1 MYQLNTPTLALLSSL
16 PLIKYPVRIVI
27 ATLPVLQPGGVG
39 ICKRLSWKFGSYSLL
54 VGSNSSISN
63 FLSNS
68 LTSYWVWIMSSKYLS
83 LLSASNANFLQLA
96 MQSATSRSSL
106 AILVTAKVLLSSTSL
121 NRKSVTFQ
129 RVCWRGQLLTHKS

>member
-1 MYQLNTPTLALLSSL
+1 L
-16 PLIKYPVRIVI
+16 
-27 ATLPVLQPGGVG
+27 
-39 ICKRLSWKFGSYSLL
+39 GSYSLL

-63 FLSNS
+63 FFSNS

-83 LLSASNANFLQLA
+83 LFSASNANFLQLA

-129 RVCWRGQLLTHKS
+129 RVCWRGQLLPHKS